1 MTMAIGHDGSS
12 PTDLP
17 DGFYGDIH
25 NPRTYHKISNGIV
38 FTFQCG
44 YGLVWDASLQSCNG
58 PERADTSYLVS
69 AAGEE

>member
-1 MTMAIGHDGSS
+1 MSGPNLTNS
-12 PTDLP
+12 PLTYP
-17 DGFYGDIH
+17 TVSNGDIH